1 MPAVLPNPSQ
11 AQEITS
17 RLIRD
22 GYSALQIAELLG
34 QRVSWRTIYRWAK
47 GESVPQRAGDEEA
60 LRALLAQ
67 IEAAKEATPEAEAES
82 PTPEE

>member
-1 MPAVLPNPSQ
+1 MAAVLPNPSQ
-11 AQEITS
+11 AQAITS
-17 RLIRD
+17 RLMAS
-22 GYSALQIAELLG
+22 GYSAAQIAELLG

-67 IEAAKEATPEAEAES
+67 IEAERATPSAAAS
-82 PTPEE
+82 PTPGE